1 MKVAIICDVLGE
13 SNNGTS
19 IAARNLI
26 AYLRE
31 QGHEVV
37 VVAPE
42 GSPDVS
48 VTVPTRNLGKFLNG
62 VLEKNGV
69 KLARPD
75 RKILEAVIRDADVVH
90 LLVPFP
96 LSNAA
101 IRIAEKY
108 NKPITAS
115 FHCQAENISAHVGM
129 MDWHLF
135 SHITYQVFYHNTY
148 RHCDAV
154 HYPTEFIREVFES
167 ETHKKTPAHVI
178 SNGVNDVFVPPV
190 SPVKNEKF
198 TIVCSGRYSKEKAQ
212 QQLIR
217 AVALLPYRD
226 QIRIVLPGDGPRRE
240 YLMKTAEKNH
250 VECEFR
256 FFPREEMVRVL
267 QGADLYVHTAVVEI
281 EAIACTEAICCGAV
295 PVICD
300 SPRSATRFFAR
311 GDKTLYRMYDIR
323 DLADKIDYWYR
334 HPEEKAKKSREYE
347 DMRGGFSQR
356 ACMRKMEQMLEEA
369 IEGKR
374 A

>member
-115 FHCQAENISAHVGM
+115 NAIRSKHTNI
-129 MDWHLF
+129 
-135 SHITYQVFYHNTY
+135 I
-148 RHCDAV
+148 
-154 HYPTEFIREVFES
+154 PTCFCI
-167 ETHKKTPAHVI
+167 
-178 SNGVNDVFVPPV
+178 
-190 SPVKNEKF
+190 
-198 TIVCSGRYSKEKAQ
+198 
-212 QQLIR
+212 
-217 AVALLPYRD
+217 
-226 QIRIVLPGDGPRRE
+226 
-240 YLMKTAEKNH
+240 
-250 VECEFR
+250 
-256 FFPREEMVRVL
+256 
-267 QGADLYVHTAVVEI
+267 
-281 EAIACTEAICCGAV
+281 
-295 PVICD
+295 
-300 SPRSATRFFAR
+300 
-311 GDKTLYRMYDIR
+311 
-323 DLADKIDYWYR
+323 
-334 HPEEKAKKSREYE
+334 
-347 DMRGGFSQR
+347 
-356 ACMRKMEQMLEEA
+356 
-369 IEGKR
+369 
-374 A
+374 